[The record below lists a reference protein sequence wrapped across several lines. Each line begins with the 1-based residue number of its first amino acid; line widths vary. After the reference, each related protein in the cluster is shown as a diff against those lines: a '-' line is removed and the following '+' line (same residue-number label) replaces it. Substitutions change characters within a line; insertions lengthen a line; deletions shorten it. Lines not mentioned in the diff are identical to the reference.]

1 MSINIESASM
11 YRVAENGNVVDEG
24 ALSATYDGNTLNI
37 EGFKNDEPIFMRLD
51 NSDIMKLLATPA
63 SDRPLEQRLLTDFT
77 RHPTRKIRYTPY
89 KSKSRSKSTTKS
101 RSKSTTKS
109 RSKSRSKSTTKSR
122 TPRMST
128 ISPRHTIKPSP
139 LYVDDIVARGVNFKR
154 KKHTKKNRY
163 ANRRKTHRK
172 THY

>member
-51 NSDIMKLLATPA
+51 NNDIMKLLATPA
-63 SDRPLEQRLLTDFT
+63 SERPLEQRLLTDFT

-89 KSKSRSKSTTKS
+89 KSKSRTKS
-101 RSKSTTKS
+101 KTKS
-109 RSKSRSKSTTKSR
+109 KSR
-122 TPRMST
+122 TPRIST
-128 ISPRHTIKPSP
+128 ISPRHTIKPAP
-139 LYVDDIVARGVNFKR
+139 LYIDNVDNVARGVNFKR
-154 KKHTKKNRY
+154 KKHTKKNHHTRH
-163 ANRRKTHRK
+163 RKTHRK
-172 THY
+172 IHH